1 MKTLAISTLVYIV
14 LMLTTI
20 FGQAPQDLLAKS
32 DELQETD
39 KLQANYD
46 LLNELGKSN
55 PGDPEVLWRIAQA
68 HFNFS
73 DNTENKGLIKKHI
86 LEGFYYADK
95 ALKID
100 DNNWGAHKWYGIMI
114 GRKGEIEGIKQKIK
128 NAYEVSD
135 HVLRSIELN
144 PNDDGNYHVMGR
156 WNYDL
161 DDLSRAMRIF
171 AAAFFA
177 KPPIGKFEEAK
188 YYFSKAAELNPSD
201 VRNHLWL
208 GKTYIK
214 LKDRRSAK
222 KALEACLAIEPKSDS
237 DRLIQKE
244 ARKLLGK

>member
-1 MKTLAISTLVYIV
+1 MKTRTVFAYICAAFLLTST
-14 LMLTTI
+14 
-20 FGQAPQDLLAKS
+20 FGQTPQDQLAKS
-32 DELQETD
+32 DKLQEAD
-39 KLQANYD
+39 QLQANYD
-46 LLNELGKSN
+46 LLKELEKSHPN
-55 PGDPEVLWRIAQA
+55 DPEVLWRIAQA
-68 HFNFS
+68 HFDFS
-73 DNTENKGLIKKHI
+73 DNTEDKGLIKKHI
-86 LEGFYYADK
+86 QEGFDYADK

-114 GRKGEIEGIKQKIK
+114 GRKGEIEGIKQKII

-144 PNDDGNYHVMGR
+144 PDDDGNYHVMGR

-161 DDLSRAMRIF
+161 DDLSWAMRKF
-171 AAAFFA
+171 ASAFFA
-177 KPPIGKFEEAK
+177 KPPVGEFEQAK
-188 YYFSKAAELNPSD
+188 YYFSKAAELNPGD

-214 LKDRRSAK
+214 LKDKRSAK
-222 KALEACLAIEPKSDS
+222 KVLEACLAIEPKSES

>member
-1 MKTLAISTLVYIV
+1 MKIRTFFSLVAVAVLISPIW
-14 LMLTTI
+14 
-20 FGQAPQDLLAKS
+20 GQAPQEQLVRS
-32 DELQETD
+32 DELQEAD
-39 KLQANYD
+39 QLQANYD
-46 LLNELGKSN
+46 LLKELEKSH
-55 PGDPEVLWRIAQA
+55 PSDPEVLWRIAQA
-68 HFNFS
+68 HFDFS
-73 DNTENKGLIKKHI
+73 DNTQKKGLIKKHI
-86 LEGFYYADK
+86 LEGFEYAEN
-95 ALKID
+95 ALEID

-161 DDLSRAMRIF
+161 DDLSWAMRKF
-171 AAAFFA
+171 ASTFFA
-177 KPPIGKFEEAK
+177 TPPVGKFSDAK
-188 YYFSKAAELNPSD
+188 MYFSKAAELNPSD

-208 GKTYIK
+208 GKSHIK
-214 LKDRRSAK
+214 LKDRRSAM
-222 KALEACLAIEPKSDS
+222 KALEACLAIDPKSES